1 MPTKVSKLV
10 KTRTYYFFYLYD
22 AMDYT
27 YLTDDIQQRLT
38 TFYHK
43 TRKLT
48 VLTGAGLSADS
59 GIPTFRG
66 KDGIWTVGSV
76 NYVPEDMG
84 TFEMFTNQPLEVW
97 KFFLYRF
104 NICFPAVPNTG
115 HHAIKELEDLF
126 AERFQLITQN
136 VDGLHFKAGSSRE
149 NAFCIHGTLE
159 QVRCGSECSS
169 DFYPYPNI
177 PFVKG
182 QELTPDDI
190 EKLKCPKCGN
200 FLRPHVLWF
209 DEMYNEKYYKL
220 DSSLRVAKE
229 TGLLIIVGTSGAT
242 NLPRRIVES
251 ALQRGSIVLDINLN
265 LDYFGKMVNPMKN
278 GFALTGPSSEIL
290 PEIVAFYQS
299 LSS

>member
-1 MPTKVSKLV
+1 MN
-10 KTRTYYFFYLYD
+10 
-22 AMDYT
+22 YT
-27 YLTDDIQQRLT
+27 YLQDDLKERLT
-38 TFYHK
+38 EFYHK

-66 KDGIWTVGSV
+66 KEGLWTVGSV
-76 NYVPEDMG
+76 NFVPEDMG

-104 NICFPAVPNTG
+104 NLCFPALPNPG
-115 HHAIKELEDLF
+115 HYAIKELEDLF
-126 AERFQLITQN
+126 PGRFQLITQN

-149 NAFCIHGTLE
+149 AAYCIHGTLE
-159 QVRCGSECSS
+159 QSRCGRECSS

-177 PFVKG
+177 PFEKG
-182 QELTPDDI
+182 QELTDAAI
-190 EKLKCPKCGN
+190 ELLKCPKCGN

-220 DSSLRVAKE
+220 NSSLRAAKE
-229 TGLLIIVGTSGAT
+229 TGLLLIAGTSGAT

-251 ALQRGSIVLDINLN
+251 ALSRGSIVVDLNLN
-265 LDYFGKMVNPMKN
+265 ENYFSTTIQRLRN
-278 GFALTGPSSEIL
+278 GYVITGPTSEIL
-290 PEIVAFYQS
+290 PEFVSFFRT
-299 LSS
+299 LKSS